1 MDILDRIKALVI
13 DKGMSIAELERKSDI
28 SNGTIARWNKHLPSG
43 DKLQRVAKT
52 LGTTID
58 YLVNGEDDSELSEKS
73 KILARNAEDLTEEQL
88 ALIQEMIKQFKK

>member
-1 MDILDRIKALVI
+1 MDILDRIKELVQE
-13 DKGMSIAELERKSDI
+13 KGMSIAELERKSDI

-58 YLVNGEDDSELSEKS
+58 YLINGENNEEISEKS
-73 KILARNAEDLTEEQL
+73 KILARNIDNLTKEQI
-88 ALIQEMIKQFKK
+88 ALIESMIDQFNK